1 MWGVVFNLARTLLHA
16 ANLSMVWHAFAVKL
30 AAYLRIIHPR
40 AKTGISRLE
49 SFSGTKPDLRYLHA
63 FGCLVEAYLGKEQRY
78 AADRRRDLPLGKK
91 LVDHAAAGIYLGP
104 AYPTPGHLVYF
115 FKKRIIAACVHVAFD
130 ESSFPGVAET
140 PIEDD
145 HEASDVSPQVVTE
158 QSMQQSVP
166 VPAPRL
172 TPSPPPMDPLPFV
185 LSPPPPLPLDSR
197 PVMAGG
203 RRHPMRESRTG
214 PFGYTDPTVA
224 TREQAEDNFAILSTL
239 MVRVA
244 PAFAYQSPVDTATV
258 VRPALDP
265 GEFKIPTSYAAAMAS
280 PEGEYWRAAIVAEL
294 TGLIEMKTWEV
305 VLMTD
310 MPDGSNLMNCHMLF
324 SVKRNADGSIDKFKC
339 RLVADGQT
347 QRHGVDFDRVF
358 ATVVKMSTVR
368 LLLTVAVAHDMR
380 LTSLDVR
387 QAYLYAELDRPLF
400 MRVPPGLVRTD
411 AHGNKLVC
419 KLGKSLYGLRQAARE
434 WNTLF
439 VTFLVAWG
447 FAQSAADTCLFFF
460 KVASKLVMIIVIWVD
475 DVICASANDSV
486 RDKFVVDLAVKFTI
500 EEKTELTWVLGI
512 RVKYSRADRQ
522 LALSQELYVKDM
534 LRRYAPHLATT
545 MRRFDSPMAEDVQY
559 SPEQC
564 PAAGSQEAEDMA
576 PLRETYMSVV
586 GALLWLA
593 ACTRPDLTYTTSVL
607 ARFVSNP
614 ARIHYVAMQRVL
626 AYLQTTPDVSLVLR
640 PGSKQSGVDIYTD
653 SSWDEKFSVSGCV
666 IFFEGCL
673 IVWYSRRQ
681 RTVSHSS
688 AEAEYIAAS
697 LAAREGAHIRAVVSE
712 LDLLPSGPSKLRID
726 NKSTI
731 DMAHDPVAFKKT
743 KHIMRES
750 HYLRDV
756 VARRV
761 YSPEHVVSAE
771 NRADILTKA
780 LPRLTFLRLRGF
792 LLQLA
797 A

>member
-1 MWGVVFNLARTLLHA
+1 MEHVV
-16 ANLSMVWHAFAVKL
+16 
-30 AAYLRIIHPR
+30 
-40 AKTGISRLE
+40 
-49 SFSGTKPDLRYLHA
+49 
-63 FGCLVEAYLGKEQRY
+63 
-78 AADRRRDLPLGKK
+78 RDLS
-91 LVDHAAAGIYLGP
+91 
-104 AYPTPGHLVYF
+104 
-115 FKKRIIAACVHVAFD
+115 C
-130 ESSFPGVAET
+130 
-140 PIEDD
+140 
-145 HEASDVSPQVVTE
+145 
-158 QSMQQSVP
+158 
-166 VPAPRL
+166 
-172 TPSPPPMDPLPFV
+172 
-185 LSPPPPLPLDSR
+185 
-197 PVMAGG
+197 
-203 RRHPMRESRTG
+203 
-214 PFGYTDPTVA
+214 
-224 TREQAEDNFAILSTL
+224 
-239 MVRVA
+239 
-244 PAFAYQSPVDTATV
+244 
-258 VRPALDP
+258 
-265 GEFKIPTSYAAAMAS
+265 
-280 PEGEYWRAAIVAEL
+280 W
-294 TGLIEMKTWEV
+294 
-305 VLMTD
+305 
-310 MPDGSNLMNCHMLF
+310 
-324 SVKRNADGSIDKFKC
+324 
-339 RLVADGQT
+339 
-347 QRHGVDFDRVF
+347 HGD
-358 ATVVKMSTVR
+358 
-368 LLLTVAVAHDMR
+368 
-380 LTSLDVR
+380 
-387 QAYLYAELDRPLF
+387 
-400 MRVPPGLVRTD
+400 
-411 AHGNKLVC
+411 
-419 KLGKSLYGLRQAARE
+419 
-434 WNTLF
+434 
-439 VTFLVAWG
+439 

-460 KVASKLVMIIVIWVD
+460 KVATKLVMIIVIWVD
-475 DVICASANDSV
+475 DVICASANDTV
-486 RDKFVVDLAVKFTI
+486 RDKFAADLAVKFTI
-500 EEKTELTWVLGI
+500 EEKSELTWVLGI
-512 RVKYSRADRQ
+512 RVKHTRADRQ

-545 MRRFDSPMAEDVQY
+545 MRSFDSPMADDVQY

-653 SSWDEKFSVSGCV
+653 SSWDEKFSVSGGV

-726 NKSTI
+726 NKSAI

-750 HYLRDV
+750 FYLRDL

-761 YSPEHVVSAE
+761 YSPEHVVSSE
-771 NRADILTKA
+771 NKADILTKA
-780 LPRLTFLRLRGF
+780 LPRLTFARLRGF